1 MNIQTVNI
9 GDVARAPE
17 LWQEIADAS
26 RDGWIWHTWLAHEF
40 NLCAGEKFKAKD
52 HSFFVY
58 EDEKAVGV
66 VPLIVQGEEAMY
78 YSGFL
83 PWPCFRQGIQH
94 REEMEDFAF
103 KELERP
109 RPPAAGAPPPPPL
122 FAPAGSRGG

>member
-83 PWPCFRQGIQH
+83 PWPCFRQGIQP
-94 REEMEDFAF
+94 REELEDFAF
-103 KELERP
+103 KELER
-109 RPPAAGAPPPPPL
+109 RAEC
-122 FAPAGSRGG
+122 RG